1 MPISLV
7 VFAGLSIITSAG
19 CSMSAQGRNVDGVRE
34 YQLGRYHKA
43 IQHFQ
48 RALARDPNNADS
60 YYNLA
65 ATYNTLAKQNGDRAL
80 MQQAEGLY
88 HQCLDLN
95 PDHVTCYR
103 GLASLLIDT
112 DRQESAFTLMRR
124 WAQRSYGS
132 AEPRIEL
139 ARLHEEFGDKDTAIQ
154 HLTDAL
160 HVDANNA
167 RAWSALGRL
176 RENRGE
182 LAQALANYQ
191 QAYNLNQFQPGV
203 GTRIAALQQG
213 MAGGAAV
220 GNGTQMVNTPSALPQ
235 R

>member
-1 MPISLV
+1 MVL
-7 VFAGLSIITSAG
+7 AGLAIITSAG
-19 CSMSAQGRNVDGVRE
+19 CGMSAQGRNVDGVRE
-34 YQLGRYHKA
+34 HHLGRYQNA

-48 RALARDPNNADS
+48 RALSRDPNNADS

-65 ATYNTLAKQNGDRAL
+65 ATYATLAKQNGDRAL

-95 PDHVTCYR
+95 PDHVSCYR
-103 GLASLLIDT
+103 GLASLLIET

-160 HVDANNA
+160 QVDANSA
-167 RAWSALGRL
+167 RAWAALGRL
-176 RENRGE
+176 RESQGE
-182 LAQALANYQ
+182 FAQALANYQ
-191 QAYNLNQFQPGV
+191 QAYNLNQFQPGI
-203 GTRIAALQQG
+203 GTRIAALQRG
-213 MAGGAAV
+213 VVSGSPAGKA
-220 GNGTQMVNTPSALPQ
+220 TQMVNTPAELPQ